1 MPTAQSIE
9 TKPAPRTPAYWEIAS
24 PAERTATRVFARAKD
39 VSATVAR
46 EIAELIRAKA
56 AKGERCVL
64 GLATGSTPTGVYD
77 ELVRLHREES
87 LSFKNV
93 VTFNLDEYW
102 PMQPHEL
109 QSYRRFMRE
118 HLFDR
123 IDIDPANTHIPDGTA
138 GEDEVRAMCDAYERL
153 IRAAGGIDL
162 VLSDW
167 NMQPTTG
174 LELLQRVRADD
185 EVKAVPFVMVTAE
198 AKTEN
203 VVAARAAGV
212 NNYVLKP
219 FTAATLKQ
227 KIVAVMGDF

>member
-9 TKPAPRTPAYWEIAS
+9 TKPTPRTHAYWETAS
-24 PAERTATRVFARAKD
+24 PAERTPTRVFARAKE

-46 EIAELIRAKA
+46 EIADLIRAKA

-77 ELVRLHREES
+77 ELVRLHREEG
-87 LSFKNV
+87 LSFANV

-109 QSYRRFMRE
+109 QSYHRFMRE

-138 GEDEVRAMCDAYERL
+138 C
-153 IRAAGGIDL
+153 
-162 VLSDW
+162 
-167 NMQPTTG
+167 
-174 LELLQRVRADD
+174 
-185 EVKAVPFVMVTAE
+185 
-198 AKTEN
+198 
-203 VVAARAAGV
+203 
-212 NNYVLKP
+212 
-219 FTAATLKQ
+219 
-227 KIVAVMGDF
+227 